1 MTAASS
7 GGLTQFLH
15 GGRMQLQF
23 SGSDL
28 VRAVHHSRIL
38 RTSEFSTLEAY
49 MADRTPYFYKDPAEI
64 AKAFKEGYFLSAMK
78 EVLCRLP
85 NAKTF
90 QESHFG
96 EILVGVYGEEI
107 LGLRRIYSKLAFLT
121 AENAN
126 AYKMDVLFYRPD
138 TDPAQFVLAEVKS
151 SMKSASDGLPAGH
164 DKTCFASLFASLNKY
179 GTDDLEFDLAA
190 IKERMSELPDNER
203 EAITNALLPHR
214 ERLVQYAGFCVIDR
228 STHNDGEIARLA
240 TRKNQKIFDVD
251 LLCVAELPDVVA
263 ATFTALAATVT

>member
-1 MTAASS
+1 M
-7 GGLTQFLH
+7 QFLH
-15 GGRMQLQF
+15 GGRVQLQF
-23 SGSDL
+23 TGASP

-64 AKAFKEGYFLSAMK
+64 AKTFKEGYFLSAVN
-78 EVLCRLP
+78 EVLRRLP
-85 NAKTF
+85 SVETF

-96 EILVGVYGEEI
+96 EILVGIYGEEI

-126 AYKMDVLFYRPD
+126 AYKMDVLFYRPG
-138 TDPAQFVLAEVKS
+138 TDPVQFVLAEVKS
-151 SMKSASDGLPAGH
+151 SMKSAADGLPAGH

-179 GTDDLEFDLAA
+179 GTDDLEFDLAT
-190 IKERMSELPDNER
+190 IKERMSELPAGER

-214 ERLVQYAGFCVIDR
+214 ERLVQYAGFCVIDH
-228 STHNDGEIARLA
+228 STHNDGEISRLA
-240 TRKNQKIFDVD
+240 TQRNQKTFDVD
-251 LLCVAELPDVVA
+251 LLCVVELPDVVA
-263 ATFTALAATVT
+263 ATFTALAPAVT